1 MRIFV
6 KAHWADLR
14 IPYKLDLLAML
25 RAIGTAFATT
35 QGVQLLWIGER
46 YEQD

>member
-1 MRIFV
+1 M
-6 KAHWADLR
+6 KAHR
-14 IPYKLDLLAML
+14 VVIRSSYKLDLLAML
-25 RAIGTAFATT
+25 SAIGTAFATT